1 MPTADTE
8 VNVLLVSQ
16 VVLVTTQL
24 IIFGNY
30 RFNHTKYYHDNHIAF
45 EHLFLKDWDAVREI
59 NAYPPATGNLKF
71 QIDFGKTILTTSL
84 IYCLRPVCHLQ
95 DADVLRLFRLH
106 CQHVP

>member
-1 MPTADTE
+1 MI
-8 VNVLLVSQ
+8 VSQ
-16 VVLVTTQL
+16 VVLVTAQL

-71 QIDFGKTILTTSL
+71 QIDFGK
-84 IYCLRPVCHLQ
+84 R
-95 DADVLRLFRLH
+95 F
-106 CQHVP
+106 